1 MINSRMELLI
11 QRNSYIMPGTPF
23 DLEIFTIVMCT
34 WYENMFG
41 SHFSKEN
48 GLVQWERLKI

>member
-1 MINSRMELLI
+1 
-11 QRNSYIMPGTPF
+11 MPGTPF